1 MNKNNWYLAEENKW
15 LYDRQALDY
24 VTDKLNISK
33 RCMEDISRAI
43 ETINELIGSSNESVN
58 IYDEYLDTAEKIS
71 LIEISLEMI
80 LEDIRRY
87 NDND

>member
-1 MNKNNWYLAEENKW
+1 MNKDSWYKAEENKW
-15 LYDRQALDY
+15 LYGQQASDY
-24 VTDKLNISK
+24 VTDKLNHLK
-33 RCMEDISRAI
+33 ACMKDISRAI
-43 ETINELIGSSNESVN
+43 ETINELIGSSNETVN
-58 IYDEYLDTAEKIS
+58 IYDEYIDTAEKIS

>member
-1 MNKNNWYLAEENKW
+1 MNKNNWYLAEKNKW

-24 VTDKLNISK
+24 VTDKLSTSK

-43 ETINELIGSSNESVN
+43 EIINELIGSSNESVN

>member
-1 MNKNNWYLAEENKW
+1 MSEENKW
-15 LYDRQALDY
+15 LYGKQALDY
-24 VTDKLNISK
+24 ITDKLNASK
-33 RCMEDISRAI
+33 ACMEDISRSI
-43 ETINELIGSSNESVN
+43 EIINELIDSRKEPAN

-87 NDND
+87 NNND

>member
-1 MNKNNWYLAEENKW
+1 
-15 LYDRQALDY
+15 
-24 VTDKLNISK
+24 
-33 RCMEDISRAI
+33 MEDISRAI

>member
-1 MNKNNWYLAEENKW
+1 MNKNNWYKAEENKW
-15 LYDRQALDY
+15 LYGKEALDY
-24 VTDKLNISK
+24 VTNKLNHSK
-33 RCMEDISRAI
+33 ACMEDISRAI
-43 ETINELIGSSNESVN
+43 ETINELTVSSNESEN
-58 IYDEYLDTAEKIS
+58 IYDEYIDTAEKIS

>member
-1 MNKNNWYLAEENKW
+1 MNKDRWYLAEENKW
-15 LYDRQALDY
+15 ICGRQALDY
-24 VTDKLNISK
+24 VTDKLNTSK

-43 ETINELIGSSNESVN
+43 ETINELIGRSNESVN